1 MAQTSGRNL
10 PPPQSAFV
18 DPAPA
23 LSLSYDGYQYLLSLL
38 NFAAGQIPTATLS
51 PSLVAKG
58 ATQATATTITDQWN
72 EFDTVPAGSGALL
85 SALQPGQ
92 SQDVFNEG
100 ANSLKVY
107 PPPGAQIDAL
117 AINAPYT
124 LTAGKMQTFRTMS
137 ATQIRT
143 TQLQVP

>member
-18 DPAPA
+18 DSPE
-23 LSLSYDGYQYLLSLL
+23 LNLSYDGYQYLLSLL

-51 PSLVAKG
+51 ATLVAKG
-58 ATQATATTITDQWN
+58 ATQATATPVTDQWN
-72 EFDTVPAGSGALL
+72 EFDTVAAGTGALL
-85 SALQPGQ
+85 AALQPGQ

-100 ANSLKVY
+100 LNSLKVY

-124 LTAGKMQTFRTMS
+124 LTAGKMQTFRTIS

-143 TQLQVP
+143 TQIQVP